1 VNFSLDAYQLF
12 GYSDLNASERVIDR
26 SKKRGIAY
34 YLTGECLPRSL
45 NFYFGTATFFIGVL
59 MMAIGIA
66 NLVVQ
71 RLDFI
76 VSVALISEIAL
87 VIIDLCCWE
96 RERCAG
102 SIDRRAIGVTVEL
115 VS

>member
-1 VNFSLDAYQLF
+1 MKPALANP
-12 GYSDLNASERVIDR
+12 
-26 SKKRGIAY
+26 KKRGMAY

-45 NFYFGTATFFIGVL
+45 NFYFGTAIFFIGVL

-76 VSVALISEIAL
+76 VLVALISGIVL
-87 VIIDLCCWE
+87 VIIGYV
-96 RERCAG
+96 AG
-102 SIDRRAIGVTVEL
+102 KGKDRSIF
-115 VS
+115 